1 MLSELDD
8 LRKNELFA
16 ALTDD
21 ELSTLTPLCSRF
33 AVIEDGLVFRE
44 GTEASYLYLVV
55 EGQIALQRPLRAPHG
70 RRSRR
75 TTVAVCRPPEV
86 VGWSA
91 LVWPYKYTLSAVG
104 WESSRLVRVDA
115 SMLRKS
121 PGYVPR
127 GRLQGNALLV
137 GPCGA
142 ATPPDDRLAHH
153 RTGYGFGRSQNT
165 SESRLRA
172 RIRHHPRRASRLTP
186 NPQPSTPSSVPCYS
200 TLSSTVNVL
209 LDRSGNTCPGEGS
222 CVPGTATRSGAS
234 RHSVVSEGQSPRSVR
249 PTTCFEH
256 PGDGVHRFERIRQAG
271 GRRIRGV

>member
-115 SMLRKS
+115 SMLRKALDMYPEVGYKVMRSLSALAARQLRQTTDSLITERAMALAGLKTPVS
-121 PGYVPR
+121 PGYELGSATTP
-127 GRLQGNALLV
+127 AELL
-137 GPCGA
+137 A
-142 ATPPDDRLAHH
+142 
-153 RTGYGFGRSQNT
+153 
-165 SESRLRA
+165 
-172 RIRHHPRRASRLTP
+172 
-186 NPQPSTPSSVPCYS
+186 
-200 TLSSTVNVL
+200 
-209 LDRSGNTCPGEGS
+209 
-222 CVPGTATRSGAS
+222 
-234 RHSVVSEGQSPRSVR
+234 
-249 PTTCFEH
+249 
-256 PGDGVHRFERIRQAG
+256 
-271 GRRIRGV
+271 